1 MQIFALKLP
10 RGFCG
15 VSFRHLIRRQ
25 SNYSPVLPTDPL
37 TRYIP
42 NRRLFRRL
50 LRETARHFPKGT
62 YAALGATFVKVGRG
76 WAGWHFAAR
85 NCAWHRGRNS
95 FLPSLAQPCEL
106 PGQHPLLTS
115 PGTYLSLSR
124 TGLIS
129 YGCLVERFVSP
140 RSRDGKRN
148 ERRGE
153 SKLEWWGSAGYRERV
168 LSIEIDPKGFRYAYQ
183 PNSVCLTT
191 SRPLTSWRRP
201 PSDNR
206 SESRE
211 MIWQRSNRSSGE
223 GFAGPDP
230 TSPARFQPESLSFR
244 TANTQDILGSAKI
257 RSPMDGK
264 NGYPSATRNGTR
276 WRIVGGLI

>member
-168 LSIEIDPKGFRYAYQ
+168 LSIEIDSKGFRYAYQ

-191 SRPLTSWRRP
+191 SRPLTSWTRGAHHPITEVNPGRWSGKGPTALPVKGLRGRTRP
-201 PSDNR
+201 HRLGFNR
-206 SESRE
+206 SHYHFELPTPRISSDLPRFDHRWMEKMDIRPQRETERDEES
-211 MIWQRSNRSSGE
+211 
-223 GFAGPDP
+223 
-230 TSPARFQPESLSFR
+230 
-244 TANTQDILGSAKI
+244 
-257 RSPMDGK
+257 
-264 NGYPSATRNGTR
+264 
-276 WRIVGGLI
+276 